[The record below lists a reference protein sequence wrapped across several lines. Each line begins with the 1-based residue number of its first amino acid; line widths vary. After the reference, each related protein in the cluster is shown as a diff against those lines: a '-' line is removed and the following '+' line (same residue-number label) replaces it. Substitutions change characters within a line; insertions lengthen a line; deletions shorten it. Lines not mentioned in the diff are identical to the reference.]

1 MSPEGDAIRRVLEQ
15 ASSATT
21 PALVRK
27 LMKDTSFSCDVG
39 ASIPLQTIDLQRAIK
54 AAIPTDPYQG
64 IGPGK
69 PLMIVI
75 ETVYVGDYPDAI
87 GWIPGFQQGDL
98 LVTSAHKGFHVFDAA
113 PRTVHLLQARVK
125 RRTYP
130 KVRATGQGSQL
141 VYYSPAVADMS
152 ILFSVELSADRD
164 VDDELGKKLATA
176 VAAAGALPVFA
187 PAAPFLVAASTAI
200 PIATK
205 AANMLAR
212 PRTFFEG
219 HVELNMSR
227 PGVELAQP
235 GALVLYPD
243 GDDDPFH
250 GYKLHRFQLC
260 DVATGEPYR
269 GPTPYVVI
277 SLDGAERPE
286 LEGWS
291 AQAASAVLLERFFAP
306 DELMS
311 QTLDVATAGLSL
323 YNDMVFRD
331 KAADQLAKA
340 KKATGAAKEQY
351 EAAAAA
357 YAKNIRNEE
366 IRATV
371 KLPESSGAP

>member
-1 MSPEGDAIRRVLEQ
+1 
-15 ASSATT
+15 
-21 PALVRK
+21 
-27 LMKDTSFSCDVG
+27 
-39 ASIPLQTIDLQRAIK
+39 
-54 AAIPTDPYQG
+54 
-64 IGPGK
+64 
-69 PLMIVI
+69 
-75 ETVYVGDYPDAI
+75 
-87 GWIPGFQQGDL
+87 
-98 LVTSAHKGFHVFDAA
+98 VTSAHKGFQVFDAA
-113 PRTVHLLQARVK
+113 PRTMHLLQPRVK

-152 ILFSVELSADRD
+152 ILFAVELSADRD
-164 VDDELGKKLATA
+164 FDAELGTKFATA
-176 VAAAGALPVFA
+176 VSAAGALPVFA

-227 PGVELAQP
+227 PGVMLAQP
-235 GALVLYPD
+235 GALVLSPD
-243 GDDDPFH
+243 GEEDAFH
-250 GYKLHRFQLC
+250 GHKLHRFRLC
-260 DVATGEPYR
+260 DVVTGEPYR
-269 GPTPYVVI
+269 GSTPYVVI
-277 SLDGAERPE
+277 SLDGGERPD
-286 LEGWS
+286 LEGWT

-306 DELMS
+306 DELIG
-311 QTLDVATAGLSL
+311 QALDVATAGLSL

-340 KKATGAAKEQY
+340 KRATGAAKGQY

-357 YAKNIRNEE
+357 YKKNIRNEE

-371 KLPESSGAP
+371 KLPESS